1 MTLRKSPD
9 LDKID
14 RPNGILMEVEET
26 LWLKQ
31 ISSQPAVAGCGQKSI
46 EEPIT
51 PSTNFGVIICY
62 CGRQPQTCLNKFGV
76 YR

>member
-1 MTLRKSPD
+1 
-9 LDKID
+9 
-14 RPNGILMEVEET
+14 MEVEET

-51 PSTNFGVIICY
+51 PSMNFGVIFCY
-62 CGRQPQTCLNKFGV
+62 RS
-76 YR
+76 R

>member
-51 PSTNFGVIICY
+51 PSMNFGVIFCY
-62 CGRQPQTCLNKFGV
+62 RS
-76 YR
+76 R